1 MTREEKLR
9 AIEELEEFMVIDDWS
24 FVYMPDLHEILQKI
38 VDDFKDE
45 LGLDKDK
52 LYIAEDYQQG
62 GYVDE
67 EELFEKVFPES
78 LKKDSPQNDFSCI
91 IPW

>member
-1 MTREEKLR
+1 MTVEEKLR
-9 AIEELEEFMVIDDWS
+9 AIKELEEFMVIDDWS
-24 FVYMPDLHEILQKI
+24 FVYMPDLHETLQKI
-38 VDDFKDE
+38 VDNFKDE

-67 EELFEKVFPES
+67 EELFEAV
-78 LKKDSPQNDFSCI
+78 KDSLQNDFSCI

>member
-1 MTREEKLR
+1 MTVEEKLR

-24 FVYMPDLHEILQKI
+24 FVYMPDLNEILQKI

-67 EELFEKVFPES
+67 EELFEKIFPES
-78 LKKDSPQNDFSCI
+78 LKEDSSQNDFSCI
-91 IPW
+91 IP